1 MQSTTSDMHVVLLL
15 GCRPPVRKAIP
26 ARVLSNVAETR
37 PINTLSQGRTPLQAF
52 RHASQQSGTAEGRA
66 KYLREAVLDAILG
79 STRKSTPKVR
89 SGIKKWYAFVGAW
102 LTLAC
107 ARLASAVAA

>member
-1 MQSTTSDMHVVLLL
+1 M
-15 GCRPPVRKAIP
+15 RKAIP
-26 ARVLSNVAETR
+26 ARVLSNVAVTR

-89 SGIKKWYAFVGAW
+89 SGIKKWCAFVGVR
-102 LTLAC
+102 LTFAQAC
-107 ARLASAVAA
+107 ITSAIAAQTHGIPS